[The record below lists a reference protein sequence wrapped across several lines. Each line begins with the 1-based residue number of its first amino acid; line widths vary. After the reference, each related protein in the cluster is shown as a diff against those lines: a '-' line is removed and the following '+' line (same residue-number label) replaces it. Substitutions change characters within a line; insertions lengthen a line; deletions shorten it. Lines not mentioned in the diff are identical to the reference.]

1 MKIRFSQ
8 PAIVGREFEYLRE
21 AVEQRHLSSNG
32 AFTHR
37 CEAWLAAHMNASR
50 AHLTHS
56 ATASLELAALLAELG
71 PGDEAIMPA
80 FTFVSCA
87 NAVALRGATPVF
99 ADIRSDTL
107 NLDPKEVAGA
117 ITPRTRAII
126 AVHYAG
132 VPCDMAELMVLAEQ
146 HGLVV
151 IEDAAQALM
160 SSYRQKPAGSFGHL
174 GVISFHYTKNVM
186 SGEGGAIIINDARFL
201 ERAEIVHEK
210 GTDRHAFN
218 RGQRSRYSWVDL
230 GSSFA
235 PSEITAAILLGQL
248 ERAEEI
254 TRHRRTLWERY
265 HSAFEPLA
273 AAKIARRPVVPDD
286 VTHNGHLYYLLLQN
300 EDERNKYISAM
311 ETRGISAP
319 FHFIPLDDSPGGR
332 RFARASGE
340 LPITHSIAR
349 RLVRLPL
356 WFEMNDEQHRVID
369 ATLEILGGTLK

>member
-8 PAIVGREFEYLRE
+8 PVIVGRELEYLRE

-32 AFTHR
+32 AFMHR
-37 CEAWLAAHMNASR
+37 CETWLAAQMNASR

-56 ATASLELAALLAELG
+56 ATAGLELAALLTELG

-99 ADIRSDTL
+99 TDIRSDTL

-132 VPCDMAELMVLAEQ
+132 VPCDMADLMALAEQ

-160 SSYRQKPAGSFGHL
+160 SSYRQKPAGALGHL
-174 GVISFHYTKNVM
+174 GVISFHDTKNMM

-218 RGQRSRYSWVDL
+218 RGQRSRYSWIDL

-235 PSEITAAILLGQL
+235 PSEITAAVLLAQL
-248 ERAEEI
+248 ECAEEI
-254 TRHRRTLWERY
+254 TRHRRALWARY
-265 HSAFEPLA
+265 HTAFEPLEA
-273 AAKIARRPVVPDD
+273 AEIARRPVVSDE
-286 VTHNGHLYYLLLQN
+286 VTHNGHLYYLLLRN
-300 EDERNKYISAM
+300 EDERNQYITAM
-311 ETRGISAP
+311 EARGITAP
-319 FHFIPLDDSPGGR
+319 FHFVPLDDTPGGR
-332 RFARASGE
+332 RFARANGE
-340 LPITHSIAR
+340 LLITHSVAR

-356 WFEMNDEQHRVID
+356 WFGMDDEQDRVID
-369 ATLEILGGTLK
+369 ATLEILGRTLK

>member
-1 MKIRFSQ
+1 MKICFSQ
-8 PAIVGREFEYLRE
+8 PVIAGRELEYLRE
-21 AVEQRHLSSNG
+21 ALQQRHLSSNG
-32 AFTHR
+32 VFTHR
-37 CEAWLAAHMNASR
+37 CETWLAAQMDASR
-50 AHLTHS
+50 AYLTNS
-56 ATASLELAALLAELG
+56 ATAGLELAALLTELG
-71 PGDEAIMPA
+71 PDDEAIMPA

-107 NLDPKEVAGA
+107 NLDPKEVARA

-132 VPCDMAELMVLAEQ
+132 VPCDMADLMALAEQ

-160 SSYRQKPAGSFGHL
+160 SSYRQKPAGALGHL
-174 GVISFHYTKNVM
+174 GVISFHDTKNVM

-218 RGQRSRYSWVDL
+218 RDQKSCYSWIDL

-235 PSEITAAILLGQL
+235 PSEITAAVLLAQL
-248 ERAEEI
+248 ECAEEI
-254 TRHRRTLWERY
+254 TRHRRDLWARY
-265 HSAFEPLA
+265 HAAFESLDA
-273 AAKIARRPVVPDD
+273 AEIARCPVVPND
-286 VTHNGHLYYLLLQN
+286 VIHNGHLYYLLLRN
-300 EDERNKYISAM
+300 EDERNQYIAAM
-311 ETRGISAP
+311 AARGISTP
-319 FHFIPLDDSPGGR
+319 FHFVPLDDTPGGR
-332 RFARASGE
+332 RFARANGE
-340 LPITHSIAR
+340 LPITHSMAR

-356 WFEMNDEQHRVID
+356 WIGMDDEQHRVID
-369 ATLEILGGTLK
+369 ATLEILGRTLR

>member
-1 MKIRFSQ
+1 MKVRFSR
-8 PAIVGREFEYLRE
+8 PAIVGRELEYVRE
-21 AVEQRHLSSNG
+21 AIEQGHLSSNG
-32 AFTHR
+32 PFTHR
-37 CEAWLAAHMNASR
+37 CETWLAARMNAPR

-56 ATASLELAALLAELG
+56 ATAGLELAALLTELG
-71 PGDEAIMPA
+71 PGDEAILPA

-117 ITPRTRAII
+117 ITSRTRVII

-132 VPCDMAELMVLAEQ
+132 VPCDMADLMALAEQ

-160 SSYRQKPAGSFGHL
+160 SSYRRKFAGGLGHL
-174 GVISFHYTKNVM
+174 GVISFHHTKNVM

-210 GTDRHAFN
+210 GTDRHAFD
-218 RGQRSRYSWVDL
+218 RGQRSHYSWIDL

-235 PSEITAAILLGQL
+235 PSEVTAAVLLAQL
-248 ERAEEI
+248 ELAEEI
-254 TRHRRTLWERY
+254 TRDRRALWARY
-265 HSAFEPLA
+265 HAAFAPLEA
-273 AAKIARRPVVPDD
+273 AEIVRRPVIPED
-286 VTHNGHLYYLLLQN
+286 VTHNGHLYYLLLRN
-300 EDERNKYISAM
+300 EGERNRYIAAM
-311 ETRGISAP
+311 EARGITAP
-319 FHFIPLDDSPGGR
+319 FHFVPLDDTPAGR
-332 RFARASGE
+332 RFARANGE
-340 LPITHSIAR
+340 LPVTHSIAR

-356 WFEMNDEQHRVID
+356 WFDMDDEQHRVID
-369 ATLEILGGTLK
+369 ATLEILGAGA